1 MGRKDCVMKVVL
13 PDKSCRELH
22 IEEGVIEDILK
33 SLNINPV
40 EVIVA
45 RNGKVVSELDRIADK
60 DEMRIIRVVH
70 GG

>member
-1 MGRKDCVMKVVL
+1 MMLIL
-13 PDKSCRELH
+13 PDKSRKELH

-33 SLNINPV
+33 DLGINPV

-45 RNGKVVSELDRIADK
+45 RNGKVVSELDRIADE

>member
-1 MGRKDCVMKVVL
+1 MRIIL
-13 PDKSCRELH
+13 PDKSCKELH
-22 IEEGVIEDILK
+22 IEEGIIEDILK
-33 SLNINPV
+33 ELNINPV

-45 RNGKVVSELDRIADK
+45 RNGRVVSELERIADE

>member
-1 MGRKDCVMKVVL
+1 MKVVL
-13 PDKSCRELH
+13 PDKSCKELH

-33 SLNINPV
+33 NLNINPV

-45 RNGKVVSELDRIADK
+45 RNGKVVSELDRIADE
-60 DEMRIIRVVH
+60 DEMRIIRIVH

>member
-1 MGRKDCVMKVVL
+1 MRVIL
-13 PDKSCRELH
+13 PDKSCKELH
-22 IEEGVIEDILK
+22 IKEGVIEDILK
-33 SLNINPV
+33 NLGINPV

-45 RNGKVVSELDRIADK
+45 RNGKVVSELDKIADE

>member
-1 MGRKDCVMKVVL
+1 MRVIL
-13 PDKSCRELH
+13 PDKSSKEMH
-22 IEEGVIEDILK
+22 IEEGIIEDILK
-33 SLNINPV
+33 ELNINPV

-45 RNGKVVSELDRIADK
+45 MNGKVVSELDRITDE

>member
-1 MGRKDCVMKVVL
+1 MRVIL

-22 IEEGVIEDILK
+22 IEERVIEDVLK
-33 SLNINPV
+33 ELDINPV

-45 RNGKVVSELDRIADK
+45 RNGKVVSELDRIADE

>member
-1 MGRKDCVMKVVL
+1 MKVIL
-13 PDKSCRELH
+13 PDRSCKELH
-22 IEEGVIEDILK
+22 IEEVIIEDILK
-33 SLNINPV
+33 NLNINPV

-45 RNGKVVSELDRIADK
+45 RNGKVVSELDRIADE

>member
-1 MGRKDCVMKVVL
+1 MRIIL
-13 PDKSCRELH
+13 PDKSCKELR
-22 IEEGVIEDILK
+22 IEEGIIEDILK
-33 SLNINPV
+33 KLNINPV

-45 RNGKVVSELDRIADK
+45 RNGRVVSELDRIADE

>member
-1 MGRKDCVMKVVL
+1 MKIIL
-13 PDKSCRELH
+13 PDKSCKEMH
-22 IEEGVIEDILK
+22 IEESMIEDILK
-33 SLNINPV
+33 ELGINPV

-45 RNGKVVSELDRIADK
+45 RNGKVVSELDRIADE